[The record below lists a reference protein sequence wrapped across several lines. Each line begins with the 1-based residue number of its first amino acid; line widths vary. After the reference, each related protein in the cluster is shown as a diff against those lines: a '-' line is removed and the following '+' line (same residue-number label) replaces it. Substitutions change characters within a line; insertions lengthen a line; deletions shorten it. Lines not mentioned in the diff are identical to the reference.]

1 MEHWLDIEDSDN
13 RLSLYYL
20 KATHYLATGNSM
32 SVIDINV
39 LWKQKFNATIDF
51 EKKLILFDKEQD
63 KTLFLLQ
70 WS

>member
-20 KATHYLATGNSM
+20 KATHYLATCNSM